1 MKLLL
6 INPKF
11 DESFWSFKFT
21 FDNIFLK
28 EKAINPP
35 LGLAT
40 LAALTP
46 ESWEVTIIDENIEP
60 IPIEPDADII
70 GVCGMMVQYKRQK
83 EILSYY
89 KNKGYVVVVGG
100 SGASL
105 CPEKYENV
113 ADVIIAGEAEYIWK
127 QFCVDFEKQDYKRLY
142 KEDGII
148 DMKDVPAPR
157 YDLIK
162 MDKYRTA
169 SIQFSRGC
177 PYNCEFCDIIIMFGR
192 KPRYKDIEQIEKE
205 LNVLRKININK
216 IFFVDDNFIGDRR
229 KAIELL
235 NFLIDYQNKNN
246 IRISFGTEVSLN
258 IAKDDK
264 LLDLFKKANFDW
276 LFIGIESID
285 KNSLK
290 EANKKQNQ
298 NINELDAVRKIYSYG
313 IEVFAG
319 FIVGFDNDNVSI
331 FNRMYDFIIKSGIQ
345 ISMVGLLYAPP
356 KTPLYIRM
364 KNENRIKEDSEYYEN
379 TKFGTNVIPKNMS
392 YNEML
397 ENYKKLYLKLFTN
410 KNIYKKILNKYKYFN
425 KDTANMEKTDKSVIK
440 NVFIKGILKGGH
452 VRLFYFLL
460 TILRIKTKYYSL
472 AGSDWISGISMIEYA
487 KNNLININ
495 NYELVKGTIANIKKR
510 TKKYIKKGIIGIKMH
525 TSLNNSVN
533 IIIYFNGNLK
543 NRIYD
548 FLQLNINKILDRT
561 NAYIDIYIDGTF
573 KNIEGIKEFL
583 SSLTHHQDKIKIK
596 ISSSLIS
603 TLDLDLSS
611 FNIKII

>member
-11 DESFWSFKFT
+11 DESFWSFKFA
-21 FDNIFLK
+21 FDNIFVK